1 MPNAR
6 LAEDIGQTAPHRS
19 DRNAEPVGV
28 GHRCR
33 QNAGLDPYSVF
44 EQRLRGAIDKQR
56 PCAGI
61 DKNESLIEAIE
72 AGERAAARKVKVMD
86 APLKGGGM
94 DEMPRQ
100 SPPMQGNAG
109 TRPIQSSKP
118 PHMLRIDPW
127 RVYLSQ
133 GAGGIVQPIDDG
145 RTANGVPDT
154 VQDRWPARRVER
166 RFVDIG
172 YEAQHALIRHAH
184 FPPWPAPIDRIGA
197 LELGQ
202 GQRIGLACGIRL
214 VW

>member
-100 SPPMQGNAG
+100 Y
-109 TRPIQSSKP
+109 
-118 PHMLRIDPW
+118 LRCK
-127 RVYLSQ
+127 
-133 GAGGIVQPIDDG
+133 A
-145 RTANGVPDT
+145 T
-154 VQDRWPARRVER
+154 PARDRSSRQNR
-166 RFVDIG
+166 RTCSG
-172 YEAQHALIRHAH
+172 STR
-184 FPPWPAPIDRIGA
+184 GA
-197 LELGQ
+197 Y
-202 GQRIGLACGIRL
+202 I
-214 VW
+214 